1 MLSVVAQETR
11 ESTIH
16 PRGGWWSRDR
26 ANHSNREA
34 GMTMRWRLTAAMV
47 SSFIFKAANQRLSY
61 ALLWERELEPNIACA
76 F

>member
-1 MLSVVAQETR
+1 
-11 ESTIH
+11 
-16 PRGGWWSRDR
+16 
-26 ANHSNREA
+26 
-34 GMTMRWRLTAAMV
+34 MTMRWRLTAAMV